1 MLMLTPVATEVFV
14 LTMGCIALL
23 LVAWQRSEESLLIY
37 RLSQFTLIG
46 ALVIDALAFD
56 GHTVLGLHGAA
67 INDPLAVVL
76 RACILIVT
84 FIVFVYTRDY
94 LLERRLLRGEYFVL
108 ALFAVLGMLVI
119 SSAHNLLSLYMGLE
133 LLSLCLYAMVALH
146 RDSRSATEAAMK
158 YFVLGAIASG
168 MLLYGMSMLYGVTGS
183 LDLGEISDKIHYAGA
198 SPLLLTF
205 ALVFIVVGVAFKLG
219 AVPFHM
225 WIPDVYEGAPTAV
238 TLFIGSIPKL
248 AGFALALRLLVDG
261 LEGIAS
267 DWSQML
273 VILSILS
280 IAVGNVIAIA
290 QENVKRMLAYS
301 TIAHIGYMLLGLLAA
316 DPAGYAAALFYTIT
330 YTLMSAGAFGMI
342 ILLGRFG
349 FEADRLEDFAGLGQR
364 APWFALMMMILM
376 LSMAGV
382 PPMLGF
388 WGKWFVL
395 KEVIDAGYLGLAVVA
410 VVFSVIGAYYYLRI
424 IKLMYFDAPADA
436 MGISKSGMMR
446 LTLSL
451 NALAVLVIGLL
462 PGNLMALCLAAIKG

>member
-14 LTMGCIALL
+14 LVMGCIALL
-23 LVAWQRSEESLLIY
+23 VVAWQRTEESLLVY
-37 RLSQFTLIG
+37 RLSQLTLIG
-46 ALVIDALAFD
+46 ALIVNSLSFD
-56 GHTVLGLHGAA
+56 GHTVLALHGAA

-76 RACILIVT
+76 RACILVIS

-94 LLERRLLRGEYFVL
+94 LLERKLLRGEYFVL
-108 ALFAVLGMLVI
+108 ALFAVLGMLVM
-119 SSAHNLLSLYMGLE
+119 SSAHNLLSMYMGLE

-146 RDSRSATEAAMK
+146 RDSQAATEAAMK

-183 LDLGEISDKIHYAGA
+183 LDLSVINAKVHYAGV
-198 SPLLLTF
+198 SPLLLSF

-238 TLFIGSIPKL
+238 TLFVGSIPKL

-261 LEGIAS
+261 LEGIAA

-290 QENVKRMLAYS
+290 QDNIKRMLAYS
-301 TIAHIGYMLLGLLAA
+301 TIAHIGYMLLGILSATP
-316 DPAGYAAALFYTIT
+316 DGYAASLFYTIT

-342 ILLGRFG
+342 ILLGRYG
-349 FEADRLEDFAGLGQR
+349 FEADRLQDYAGLGQR
-364 APWFALMMMILM
+364 APWFALMMMIIM

-395 KEVIDAGYLGLAVVA
+395 AAVIDAGHLSLAVAA

-424 IKLMYFDAPADA
+424 VKLMYFDTPAEA
-436 MGISKSGMMR
+436 MVINKSGMLR

-462 PGNLMALCLAAIKG
+462 PGNLMALCLAAING